1 MLTNEQRNK
10 VKAKALELG
19 FTEEIA
25 QKIST
30 NAKWIVSLDTKESLL
45 LTAFS
50 WHESPEG
57 VLYWEGVY
65 FDNISKP

>member
-25 QKIST
+25 QKLVQMLS
-30 NAKWIVSLDTKESLL
+30 
-45 LTAFS
+45 
-50 WHESPEG
+50 G
-57 VLYWEGVY
+57 
-65 FDNISKP
+65 